1 MFWHLVV
8 VEKHFG
14 SSCQF
19 EYFCAQFCKRE
30 SMKIILG
37 PSQKIAK
44 TMKASSC
51 CYSSTNV
58 LQHSVNWKLEKRRV
72 TSNMSATFGCFG
84 FLWYL
89 SRKKNA
95 KNYNGGANTK
105 QKWLSR
111 HTCTHTH
118 THTYW
123 MTEHCIYTGTFP
135 LKGWQKSFPPLGC
148 FVPPQWYDTVWSWL
162 MSLSVLFIKRLG
174 SSSGYLNHC
183 ARLASAFLC

>member
-30 SMKIILG
+30 SIKIILG
-37 PSQKIAK
+37 PSQKIVK

-72 TSNMSATFGCFG
+72 TSNMSATFGRFG

-111 HTCTHTH
+111 HTCTYTH
-118 THTYW
+118 THTC
-123 MTEHCIYTGTFP
+123 TEWLSTAYIREHFLWKAGRRVFLPWGALFP
-135 LKGWQKSFPPLGC
+135 LSDMTLSEADWWVSLFSSLRGSAPPAA
-148 FVPPQWYDTVWSWL
+148 T
-162 MSLSVLFIKRLG
+162 
-174 SSSGYLNHC
+174 
-183 ARLASAFLC
+183 